1 MAMKMKV
8 FHYPEKGKIAT
19 FTSGLAAEFQVKV
32 DKIPPAYDC
41 NRERLLFLGISSG
54 KLIDDTLSRYLR
66 GLDTERVQHVAIFT
80 DSADSTIEEMKALVT
95 AAGANVIDVKKV
107 KGSLFSFLSGV
118 KPEEM
123 EDLKAWANGIV
134 AQLQD

>member
-1 MAMKMKV
+1 
-8 FHYPEKGKIAT
+8 
-19 FTSGLAAEFQVKV
+19 
-32 DKIPPAYDC
+32 
-41 NRERLLFLGISSG
+41 
-54 KLIDDTLSRYLR
+54 
-66 GLDTERVQHVAIFT
+66 
-80 DSADSTIEEMKALVT
+80 MKALVT

-107 KGSLFSFLSGV
+107 KGSFFSFLTSV